1 MKAAE
6 VASASARSPGAAVTG
21 ATLGLAFGIL
31 EGLGVF
37 ALSLI
42 PGALN
47 WRTANSFH
55 ALWITPLVYAA
66 LFALLALLIAFPWRL
81 LRRPAPVGPLVFLLV
96 LLGIYLLGRLPNVV
110 AGWACAVLAFGVAAR
125 AAASSKRWGSAFM
138 RRALPR
144 LGAAVAALALVCVGF
159 AWGWETWRM
168 HKLPPVSGS
177 PPNVLLLVIDTQ
189 RADHLSAYGYE
200 RPTSPNLEAIA
211 AEGVL
216 FEAAYSHSSWTLP
229 SHVTLFT
236 GVPQHVHRAGVM
248 RQPYMAG
255 GHRTLAEV
263 LARAGYATA
272 GFVANTYWTGRQT
285 GLARGFIHYED
296 FYGRPADVF
305 LRTTLGRVLT
315 YEVVPKVIPVI
326 DMPGRKRADELNGDL
341 LDWLDGL
348 GERPFFAFV
357 NYFDVHKPYFPPP
370 EARGRFGWTPP
381 RATGEIDIGAIT
393 GDEATKADPRNE
405 IAGYDESIIAVD
417 AAIGR
422 LHSELDQRGLLDRT
436 LVVITSDHGEA
447 FGENGIVSHG
457 QGLWQSQVRVPLILR
472 YPPAVPAGLR
482 VAAAV
487 GNEGLAAT
495 ITDLLGID
503 HAFPGSSL
511 AGAWQDPAWNPGPV
525 IVEEGHRWRGTE
537 VPVARG
543 WVAGIAD
550 ERFHLV
556 MEQSGAFEV
565 YDLVADPRGLE
576 DAKALHDHPRI
587 REWREQLRSM
597 DLSGLEPATGPF
609 GRFTDFVAG
618 SGDDRPERKRR
629 AAASAASQQRAGNG
643 LAGRTK

>member
-66 LFALLALLIAFPWRL
+66 VFAILAVLIALPWRL
-81 LRRPAPVGPLVFLLV
+81 RRRPAPAAPLVFVLV
-96 LLGIYLLGRLPNVV
+96 FLGIYLLGRLPNVLL
-110 AGWACAVLAFGVAAR
+110 GWACAVLAIGVAGR
-125 AAASSKRWGSAFM
+125 AYTLSKRWRPGAMRYALSRLGGAVLALLLVCSGFALGREAWRM
-138 RRALPR
+138 RRLPQ
-144 LGAAVAALALVCVGF
+144 V
-159 AWGWETWRM
+159 T
-168 HKLPPVSGS
+168 GS
-177 PPNVLLLVIDTQ
+177 PPNVLLLLIDTQ

-200 RPTSPNLEAIA
+200 RPTSPNLDAIG

-229 SHVTLFT
+229 SHVSLFT
-236 GVPQHVHRAGVM
+236 GLPQHEHRAGVM
-248 RQPYMAG
+248 RQPYMAR
-255 GHRTLAEV
+255 GHATLAEV
-263 LARAGYATA
+263 LARAGFATA
-272 GFVANTYWTGRQT
+272 GFVANTYWAGRQT

-296 FYGRPADVF
+296 FYGRPADVL

-315 YEVVPKVIPVI
+315 YEVVPKLIPVI

-341 LDWLDGL
+341 LDWLDGI

-370 EARGRFGWTPP
+370 ETRGRFGWTPP
-381 RATGEIDIGAIT
+381 RGTGEIDIGAIT
-393 GDEATKADPRNE
+393 GKEQEAVDTDNE
-405 IAGYDESIIAVD
+405 IAGYDESILALD

-422 LHSELDQRGLLDRT
+422 LRSELVRRGVWDRT
-436 LVVITSDHGEA
+436 LVIITSDHGEA
-447 FGENGIVSHG
+447 FGENGIMSHG

-472 YPPAVPAGLR
+472 YPAAIPPGLR
-482 VAAAV
+482 VSAAV
-487 GNEGLAAT
+487 GNDGIAAT
-495 ITDLLGID
+495 ITELLELD
-503 HAFPGSSL
+503 RTMPGLSL
-511 AGAWQDPAWNPGPV
+511 TGAWRDPAWSPGPV

-537 VPVARG
+537 VPAARG
-543 WVAGIAD
+543 WVAGVAD

-556 MEQSGAFEV
+556 MEQSGDFQV
-565 YDLVADPRGLE
+565 YDLASDPGGLE
-576 DAKALHDHPRI
+576 DAKNLHDHPRI
-587 REWREQLRSM
+587 REWRDQLRSM
-597 DLSGLEPATGPF
+597 DMSGLEPAIGPL
-609 GRFTDFVAG
+609 GRFTDFVAN
-618 SGDDRPERKRR
+618 SGRDGPEGERR
-629 AAASAASQQRAGNG
+629 VASSAASQQRAGNG